1 MIGRLVHT
9 VDIAKALAVPPRSR
23 STHFAVHHVG
33 VAPSA
38 RKRRPVAVELS
49 TGPSPD
55 SELPVDN
62 LPTDRWIGCVV
73 PKRHA
78 RRAVTRSLL
87 KRQIRAALGR
97 HAATLQPG
105 LWLVRLRS
113 PFVKTA
119 FPSAASAALCSAAR
133 EELDRLLARAA
144 A

>member
-9 VDIAKALAVPPRSR
+9 VDIAMALATAPRSR

-38 RKRRPVAVELS
+38 RRRRPAKDELS
-49 TGPSPD
+49 TSLAQG
-55 SELPVDN
+55 SELPVDKV
-62 LPTDRWIGCVV
+62 PSDHWVGCVV

-78 RRAVTRSLL
+78 RRAVTRNLL
-87 KRQIRAALGR
+87 KRQMRAALGR
-97 HAATLQPG
+97 HAAALQPG

-119 FPSAASAALCSAAR
+119 FPSAASDALSSAAR
-133 EELDRLLARAA
+133 EELDRLLIRAA

>member
-9 VDIAKALAVPPRSR
+9 VDIAMALATPPRSR

-38 RKRRPVAVELS
+38 RRRQPAKDELS
-49 TGPSPD
+49 TSSAQG
-55 SELPVDN
+55 SEWPVDKA
-62 LPTDRWIGCVV
+62 PADHWVGCVV

-78 RRAVTRSLL
+78 RRAVTRNLL
-87 KRQIRAALGR
+87 KRQMRAALGR
-97 HAATLQPG
+97 HAAALQPG

-119 FPSAASAALCSAAR
+119 FPSAASAALSLAAR
-133 EELDRLLARAA
+133 EELDRLLIRAA